1 MNRSRLYVLGAC
13 GVVVIL
19 ATLLGVRLLG
29 REEPGAPSKPV
40 TLLARHGEP
49 APPANVPPPVVANPT
64 ELKVP
69 CWGCPVDGKGW
80 ATAFQ
85 TDLDLLAPLGDG
97 PGNAA
102 LWLKDFGKAEGSR
115 RDEADAATKRRVEG
129 PPEIGKVLP
138 PDDPLLLE
146 AEPWAD
152 QAAMRFYPE
161 ILPLRGHAT
170 PIPDLLLSLAFAKSW
185 VARGLANPDA
195 PTALDDCRRAIR
207 WGRLLRQD
215 DVTVIQDLI
224 GLACIRIG
232 AQGLYDLAARRGDLP
247 LMLASAIVIG
257 EHGPQRLR
265 TMDFVRNGAVL
276 VGGEVRID
284 DERLDVLV
292 DRARSAPDRRFRG
305 EAVLQLAIV
314 RQEGTKAQ
322 RQRAEE
328 TLAEIAAAKDPI
340 LSAHARWAQAATFTQ
355 DELALV
361 AGAK

>member
-13 GVVVIL
+13 GVVVVL
-19 ATLLGVRLLG
+19 ATLLAVRLLG
-29 REEPGAPSKPV
+29 REERDAPAKPV
-40 TLLARHGEP
+40 VPLARYDEP
-49 APPANVPPPVVANPT
+49 APPAKVPPPVAAAG
-64 ELKVP
+64 LKIP
-69 CWGCPVDGKGW
+69 CWGCPVEGKSW
-80 ATAFQ
+80 PTTFR
-85 TDLDLLAPLGDG
+85 TDLDILAPLGDG
-97 PGNAA
+97 AGNAA
-102 LWLKDFGKAEGSR
+102 LWLKDFSKAEGSR
-115 RDEADAATKRRVEG
+115 SEEAEKAAKRRVEG

-152 QAAMRFYPE
+152 QAVMRFYPE
-161 ILPLRGHAT
+161 ILPLEGFAT
-170 PIPDLLLSLAFAKSW
+170 PIPNLLLSLTFAKSW
-185 VARGLANPDA
+185 VARGLANPDS

-232 AQGLYDLAARRGDLP
+232 AQGLYDLASRRGDMP
-247 LMLASAIVIG
+247 LMLASAIVVG

-265 TMDFVRNGAVL
+265 TMELIRIRGDAV
-276 VGGEVRID
+276 VISGEDRAGD
-284 DERLDVLV
+284 GRLDVLV
-292 DRARSAPDRRFRG
+292 DRARNAPDRRFRG

-314 RQEGTKAQ
+314 RQEGTRAQ

-340 LSAHARWAQAATFTQ
+340 LSALARWARTATLTKA
-355 DELALV
+355 ELAQQ
-361 AGAK
+361 AGTM